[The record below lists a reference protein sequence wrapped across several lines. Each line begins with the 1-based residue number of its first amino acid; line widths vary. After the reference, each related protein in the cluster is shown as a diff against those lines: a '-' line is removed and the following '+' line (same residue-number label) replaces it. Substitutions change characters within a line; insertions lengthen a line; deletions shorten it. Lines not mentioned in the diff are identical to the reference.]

1 MPALAS
7 RGRARPCIPR
17 HMVRMGNGDWKLG
30 VGLGARGGVEAGSES
45 KPRWP
50 AERASDNFQLLPQ
63 LLP

>member
-1 MPALAS
+1 MPARAS

-17 HMVRMGNGDWKLG
+17 HKVRMGNGDWRLDCG
-30 VGLGARGGVEAGSES
+30 VGGGGGIEAGSES

-50 AERASDNFQLLPQ
+50 AERAYDNFQLLPQ